1 MSLNVVILAGFLLL
15 SSLWLGLVL
24 LAWKHRI
31 SRLVLLL
38 LTAFFGTFII
48 LPAKAHRDVASLRS
62 DFVAGLRRYTGV
74 PYYWG
79 GESPKGIDCSGLMQR
94 GLIDA
99 LFLRGILSA
108 DPGPVR
114 YSVWLWWHR
123 CNAAALGDGH
133 GFTSRCFTISS
144 INALDHSHILP
155 GDLAVT
161 TSGAHVMAYL
171 GGNQWIEADPSI
183 GRVIIE
189 NAPSA
194 QNPWFSTPMNIVRW
208 NILESSTPAQTG
220 TPKSQPSFYM
230 QLRLIRFI
238 KQPFRLLFNAWDGE
252 VKKPDSLEFQINTV
266 DLHRPS
272 QFVKIGDVIAGT
284 KFKVMKFEYK
294 PISQIGS
301 TNEVSELTLQD
312 TETSNDVILVL
323 ERIVDFPE
331 SYALFRY
338 LWNDTQ
344 FEVKKGKEFV
354 LLPETTLR
362 YRLMDI
368 TEGDALIETPAGM
381 KVRVPRL
388 DQP

>member
-1 MSLNVVILAGFLLL
+1 
-15 SSLWLGLVL
+15 
-24 LAWKHRI
+24 
-31 SRLVLLL
+31 
-38 LTAFFGTFII
+38 
-48 LPAKAHRDVASLRS
+48 
-62 DFVAGLRRYTGV
+62 
-74 PYYWG
+74 
-79 GESPKGIDCSGLMQR
+79 MQR

-99 LFLRGILSA
+99 LFLRGVLSA

-123 CNAAALGDGH
+123 TNAAALGDGH
-133 GFTSRCFTISS
+133 GFTSRRFTVPS

-189 NAPSA
+189 TAPST

-208 NILESSTPAQTG
+208 NILESSDSTQTG
-220 TPKSQPSFYM
+220 IPTSQQPFYT
-230 QLRLIRFI
+230 QLRLIRDI
-238 KQPFRLLFNAWDGE
+238 KRPFRLLFNAWDGD
-252 VKKPDSLEFQINTV
+252 VNKPESLTFQINTI
-266 DLHRPS
+266 DLRRPS

-284 KFKVMKFEYK
+284 KFKVRKFEYK
-294 PISQIGS
+294 PISQMGS

-312 TETSNDVILVL
+312 TETGNDVILIL

-338 LWNDTQ
+338 LCNNTQ

-362 YRLMDI
+362 YRLIDL
-368 TEGDALIETPAGM
+368 TEGGAQIETPAGM
-381 KVRVPRL
+381 KVTVPHM